1 MNQKPNK
8 HKRINFNTT
17 TMTSLGVHSPSPP
30 LNLAPAPAPPQIQFF
45 DQVLPKINGRGGG
58 AASCYHDGPKKYGV
72 SVLPFIFPSVC
83 KFSRNCLIIFF

>member
-17 TMTSLGVHSPSPP
+17 TMASLGVHCPSP
-30 LNLAPAPAPPQIQFF
+30 LKFSSPPPP
-45 DQVLPKINGRGGG
+45 PKFNFLLRSSLKLTGGG

-83 KFSRNCLIIFF
+83 KFSRNWLIIFF